1 MELNPELRRN
11 LWLELGPQRLLLM
24 PLVLGLLFAL
34 AYALADGVD
43 AGRYAVAVTAA
54 IAYGLVCVLWGM
66 HLAGEA
72 VLGEVAART
81 WDWQRMSSV
90 APWSMTWGKLL
101 GSTLYPWYA
110 ALFCLPAFA
119 LGVAS
124 VPGVDLGWWLGMLL
138 GGAVLA
144 HALGLTW
151 SLLLVRYRGDREAGA
166 LQRRSSAYLVLLL
179 LLLFGLPALL
189 DPLQQAG
196 SWYGRETGSYFALGS
211 LLLFAA
217 WAVFGAYRLMRS
229 ELQFRNGP
237 WAWLG
242 FTAYL
247 MGYLGGFVDPDHRL
261 FACYLLGLGL
271 TLVAA
276 FAEPRDPLGLRRLGQ
291 ALRERAWT
299 RAQQAAPPWLLGLGV
314 SVALAAALL
323 LQPASAC
330 RHALCPE
337 GSPDQRLLS
346 VLLLL
351 FVLRDL
357 GLLGLVSLRGRS
369 RRPEFATVIYL
380 LVLYF
385 VVPWLLDAVGAG
397 QLTALFWPRAD
408 LAPAWAVGAAALGP
422 GVLGVLLWRW
432 RRDPGQPG

>member
-151 SLLLVRYRGDREAGA
+151 SLLLVR
-166 LQRRSSAYLVLLL
+166 
-179 LLLFGLPALL
+179 
-189 DPLQQAG
+189 
-196 SWYGRETGSYFALGS
+196 
-211 LLLFAA
+211 
-217 WAVFGAYRLMRS
+217 
-229 ELQFRNGP
+229 
-237 WAWLG
+237 
-242 FTAYL
+242 
-247 MGYLGGFVDPDHRL
+247 
-261 FACYLLGLGL
+261 
-271 TLVAA
+271 
-276 FAEPRDPLGLRRLGQ
+276 
-291 ALRERAWT
+291 
-299 RAQQAAPPWLLGLGV
+299 
-314 SVALAAALL
+314 
-323 LQPASAC
+323 
-330 RHALCPE
+330 
-337 GSPDQRLLS
+337 
-346 VLLLL
+346 
-351 FVLRDL
+351 
-357 GLLGLVSLRGRS
+357 
-369 RRPEFATVIYL
+369 
-380 LVLYF
+380 
-385 VVPWLLDAVGAG
+385 
-397 QLTALFWPRAD
+397 
-408 LAPAWAVGAAALGP
+408 
-422 GVLGVLLWRW
+422 
-432 RRDPGQPG
+432 